1 MVHLDTVLTDCVAEE
16 LHSGAMKLAFLKLEV
31 LVEMTELLKDLLNVV
46 AMVAQV
52 PGVDEDVVDMDYQ
65 KHLVHEFLED
75 RGGVTVQGGEP

>member
-1 MVHLDTVLTDCVAEE
+1 M
-16 LHSGAMKLAFLKLEV
+16 
-31 LVEMTELLKDLLNVV
+31 EMTELLKDLLNVV